1 MLGVASPFSTA
12 FEVPLKADPLTRD
25 DSSVPPKGDW
35 LMFGGHVAFTLLLNG
50 GLLLVM
56 IWLFRS
62 RWRVSGDAM

>member
-1 MLGVASPFSTA
+1 M
-12 FEVPLKADPLTRD
+12 PLKADTLTRD
-25 DSSVPPKGDW
+25 DITVAPKGDW
-35 LMFGGHVAFTLLLNG
+35 LIFGGYLAFTLLLNG